1 VKVVVTDVFGT
12 PSTGVNESA
21 LSSLV
26 IAAAVPV
33 SL

>member
-12 PSTGVNESA
+12 PSTDVNESA
-21 LSSLV
+21 RSSLV

-33 SL
+33 SV